1 MCMKRLWIALAVFAG
16 VVSFCGRMAG
26 AVSPEPATRPA
37 IGAPVT
43 PVVGVIELF
52 TSQGC
57 AYCPPADALLQK
69 YASRPD
75 IIALS
80 LPVDYWDYTGWKDTF
95 ANPKHT
101 DRQRAYAKAR
111 GDGAMYTPQAI
122 VNGIK
127 HVNGAS
133 AVEIDA
139 ALTETRPIIASEQ
152 VPVQFRQERN
162 ILIIETGGALPN
174 HLVKEATIWLAVVQ
188 AKGDAAIT
196 AGENTGKTLTY
207 TNIVRE
213 MTPVGLWKGDPL
225 KIMLPRQAV
234 MLPETQKSVVLVQ
247 QGRAG
252 PIVGAAWISLF

>member
-1 MCMKRLWIALAVFAG
+1 MKTRQCRIFTLVAAALWMQAHPAA
-16 VVSFCGRMAG
+16 AQDP
-26 AVSPEPATRPA
+26 SPITGQTST
-37 IGAPVT
+37 IN
-43 PVVGVIELF
+43 GVIELF

-57 AYCPPADALLQK
+57 GYCPPADVLLQS
-69 YASRPD
+69 YAARPD
-75 IIALS
+75 LIALS

-95 ANPKHT
+95 ASAKNT
-101 DRQRAYAKAR
+101 ERQRAYAKAR
-111 GDGAMYTPQAI
+111 GDGAIYTPQAVI
-122 VNGIK
+122 NGMK

-133 AVEIDA
+133 SVEIDT
-139 ALTETRPIIASEQ
+139 ALAQTRSMIASER

-162 ILIIETGGALPN
+162 ILIIETGGAPPN

-188 AKGDAAIT
+188 AAGSVEVK
-196 AGENTGKTLTY
+196 AGENAGKSLIY

-247 QGRAG
+247 QGKAG